1 MKGSQINSEY
11 YKICSICNKSNLD
24 LNIDYIKNKKFK
36 ENLKFIQ
43 PKEFVKKCFC
53 KSLKKDINNE
63 YNIYAHK
70 YCILYKIIFN
80 FEIKCEK
87 CNTVYNIKINKRVDI
102 KKIIYLCI
110 IFVIVYLLHLTLYIL
125 SVFLLLID
133 KILKNNIIKKKY
145 IHLPWFFTII
155 LIIINSII
163 LYFSISN
170 NLHQYK
176 NILVYIININ
186 NIENMNIKNSFYE
199 SLYEFYNYFHGK
211 TILLNNRHK
220 IFIINKGNID
230 NNKEIKIFI
239 KENNKLIK
247 REKIPY
253 ISLKEKSKVT
263 KEEKNIIDNCIT
275 IKNNIPCQIKENE
288 NPLDIIEPDMLL
300 NKKEDKIEIN
310 NENKENLLD
319 DLYSE
324 KTGKEEENDHLN
336 NNLNTPKNLID
347 MTGIKKIN
355 KDYIN
360 ININPIQANN
370 ININI
375 NFNKEINDNNN
386 SPYKEN
392 NEFLFNPNKLL
403 LHQSNGK
410 TALIPNKNY
419 INKIIDDN
427 TYKNY
432 LKKRKQLKSIKL
444 KQKNIQMKNIKISGN
459 IEENE
464 EIDFSE
470 FENEKMDYS
479 MTPKNNK
486 FVNIK
491 NTGVYNNNSIG
502 NDLFKTKKSFKD
514 VPLNLSNPTE
524 NEGNDEML
532 NNRLSLKN
540 NLKYKNANFS
550 YSNK

>member
-1 MKGSQINSEY
+1 
-11 YKICSICNKSNLD
+11 
-24 LNIDYIKNKKFK
+24 
-36 ENLKFIQ
+36 
-43 PKEFVKKCFC
+43 
-53 KSLKKDINNE
+53 
-63 YNIYAHK
+63 
-70 YCILYKIIFN
+70 
-80 FEIKCEK
+80 
-87 CNTVYNIKINKRVDI
+87 
-102 KKIIYLCI
+102 
-110 IFVIVYLLHLTLYIL
+110 
-125 SVFLLLID
+125 
-133 KILKNNIIKKKY
+133 
-145 IHLPWFFTII
+145 
-155 LIIINSII
+155 
-163 LYFSISN
+163 
-170 NLHQYK
+170 
-176 NILVYIININ
+176 
-186 NIENMNIKNSFYE
+186 
-199 SLYEFYNYFHGK
+199 
-211 TILLNNRHK
+211 
-220 IFIINKGNID
+220 
-230 NNKEIKIFI
+230 
-239 KENNKLIK
+239 
-247 REKIPY
+247 
-253 ISLKEKSKVT
+253 
-263 KEEKNIIDNCIT
+263 
-275 IKNNIPCQIKENE
+275 
-288 NPLDIIEPDMLL
+288 
-300 NKKEDKIEIN
+300 
-310 NENKENLLD
+310 
-319 DLYSE
+319 
-324 KTGKEEENDHLN
+324 
-336 NNLNTPKNLID
+336 